1 MARHS
6 APTGGMTMI
15 EVLVV
20 LGIMAVLA
28 AMVVPVFRALQLRHQ
43 AGACA
48 NNLKNIGQALLMYRA
63 DHMGFPPDAKE
74 WWDQSKGLHGLGLS
88 QLYYGYWA
96 YATSVV
102 RPNGDSNF
110 NWSSTGAS
118 GYQEIDEGV
127 VQPDPGDPGDRVS
140 ASTAEN
146 DAVAAFDMETV
157 AAVGA
162 VTEVDVWVYCQA
174 EAGGDA
180 EVAVNLPNP
189 NPPAQSLNPGDTYG
203 WRRVTWSGEWTQ
215 ASLDAMVVR
224 FTARTAEAGQ
234 TVRVATVF
242 VEVTYSLGAAVVAPG
257 NYLRDVRMLHCPRA
271 PADEPDY
278 TDWPYLG
285 GYNVYDWNYRRDRW
299 HHSDLTQNTW
309 GAEQGL
315 RDLKQPFPPDNT
327 VVTWCPRHRDTP
339 PPDGT
344 TLGGIRA
351 GDHDLVLWVDG
362 SVSNFVTTPSR
373 DDQYV
378 AEQPR

>member
-1 MARHS
+1 
-6 APTGGMTMI
+6 MTMI
-15 EVLVV
+15 EVMVV

-48 NNLKNIGQALLMYRA
+48 YNLKNIGQALLMYRA
-63 DHMGFPPDAKE
+63 DNMGFPPDAKE

-88 QLYYGYWA
+88 QLYYGYWVHDQ
-96 YATSVV
+96 AT
-102 RPNGDSNF
+102 
-110 NWSSTGAS
+110 
-118 GYQEIDEGV
+118 
-127 VQPDPGDPGDRVS
+127 PGEYV
-140 ASTAEN
+140 
-146 DAVAAFDMETV
+146 M
-157 AAVGA
+157 
-162 VTEVDVWVYCQA
+162 
-174 EAGGDA
+174 
-180 EVAVNLPNP
+180 
-189 NPPAQSLNPGDTYG
+189 PPS
-203 WRRVTWSGEWTQ
+203 
-215 ASLDAMVVR
+215 
-224 FTARTAEAGQ
+224 
-234 TVRVATVF
+234 
-242 VEVTYSLGAAVVAPG
+242 

-271 PADEPDY
+271 PADAPDY

-315 RDLKQPFPPDNT
+315 RNLKQPFPPDNT

-339 PPDGT
+339 PPDET

-351 GDHDLVLWVDG
+351 GDHDLVLWADG

-373 DDQYV
+373 DDQYK